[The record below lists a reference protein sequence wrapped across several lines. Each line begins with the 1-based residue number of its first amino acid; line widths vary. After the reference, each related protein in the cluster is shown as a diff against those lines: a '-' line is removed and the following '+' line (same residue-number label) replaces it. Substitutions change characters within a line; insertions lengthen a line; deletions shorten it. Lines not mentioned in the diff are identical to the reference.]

1 MEAEIARGVEGA
13 VGWAAKGQRYGHSE
27 SEII

>member
-1 MEAEIARGVEGA
+1 METEIAKGVEGT
-13 VGWAAKGQRYGHSE
+13 VGRAAKGQRYGHSE